1 MSGIVIR
8 KLRMVWYKNSMAAG
22 PFNPDDYPTILKPS
36 EVAQWLRLSPR
47 MIQLMAKD
55 GRLPAMQIPGVR
67 GYRFLKD
74 DIAAFI
80 GRSMPHSMPQTAN
93 QEVEAGIGFGR

>member
-1 MSGIVIR
+1 
-8 KLRMVWYKNSMAAG
+8 MAAQQ
-22 PFNPDDYPTILKPS
+22 PFDPDDYPAILKPS
-36 EVAQWLRLSPR
+36 EVAAWLRLSPR

-74 DIAAFI
+74 DILAFI
-80 GRSMPHSMPQTAN
+80 DESLPKHRRADEDVDVDADHEIHA
-93 QEVEAGIGFGR
+93 

>member
-1 MSGIVIR
+1 MPTP
-8 KLRMVWYKNSMAAG
+8 A
-22 PFNPDDYPTILKPS
+22 PFDPDDYPAILKPS
-36 EVAQWLRLSPR
+36 EVAAWLRLSPR

-74 DIAAFI
+74 DILAFI
-80 GRSMPHSMPQTAN
+80 EESLPKHRR
-93 QEVEAGIGFGR
+93 VEDGVAPDAARDADMNA

>member
-1 MSGIVIR
+1 MPAS
-8 KLRMVWYKNSMAAG
+8 A
-22 PFNPDDYPTILKPS
+22 PFDPDDYPAILKPS
-36 EVAQWLRLSPR
+36 EVAAWLRLSPR

-74 DIAAFI
+74 DILAFI
-80 GRSMPHSMPQTAN
+80 NESLPKHHQFEEGVGV
-93 QEVEAGIGFGR
+93 EVETEVNA

>member
-1 MSGIVIR
+1 MI
-8 KLRMVWYKNSMAAG
+8 WYKFDMATES
-22 PFNPDDYPTILKPS
+22 PFNPNDYPAILKPS
-36 EVAQWLRLSPR
+36 EVADWLRLSPR

-55 GRLPAMQIPGVR
+55 GRLPAMTIPGVR

-80 GRSMPHSMPQTAN
+80 ENSMERTGSR
-93 QEVEAGIGFGR
+93 EVEYSSGLGR

>member
-1 MSGIVIR
+1 
-8 KLRMVWYKNSMAAG
+8 MVWYNFSMAASG
-22 PFNPDDYPTILKPS
+22 PFNPDNYPTILKPA

-67 GYRFLKD
+67 GYRFLKE
-74 DIAAFI
+74 DIANFI
-80 GRSMPHSMPQTAN
+80 EQSMPRGIM
-93 QEVEAGIGFGR
+93 QESQASLGAEIYG

>member
-1 MSGIVIR
+1 
-8 KLRMVWYKNSMAAG
+8 MAADG
-22 PFNPDDYPTILKPS
+22 PFNPDDYPAILKPN
-36 EVAQWLRLSPR
+36 EVADWLRLSPR

-80 GRSMPHSMPQTAN
+80 EHSMPRAQA
-93 QEVEAGIGFGR
+93 QAVETSAGVGMGF

>member
-1 MSGIVIR
+1 
-8 KLRMVWYKNSMAAG
+8 MAAQT
-22 PFNPDDYPTILKPS
+22 PFDPDDFPAILKPS

-67 GYRFLKD
+67 GYRFLKQ
-74 DIAAFI
+74 DIANFI
-80 GRSMPHSMPQTAN
+80 EHSMPKIELLERSFAN
-93 QEVEAGIGFGR
+93 EN

>member
-1 MSGIVIR
+1 
-8 KLRMVWYKNSMAAG
+8 MAAQT
-22 PFNPDDYPTILKPS
+22 PFDPDDFPAILKPS

-67 GYRFLKD
+67 GYRFLKQ
-74 DIAAFI
+74 DIANFI
-80 GRSMPHSMPQTAN
+80 EYSMPKIELLERSFAN
-93 QEVEAGIGFGR
+93 EN

>member
-1 MSGIVIR
+1 
-8 KLRMVWYKNSMAAG
+8 MATEA
-22 PFNPDDYPTILKPS
+22 PFDPADYPAILKPS

-67 GYRFLKD
+67 GYRFLKE
-74 DIAAFI
+74 DILGFI
-80 GRSMPHSMPQTAN
+80 EQSLPAVHRAEAEAEAEERITA
-93 QEVEAGIGFGR
+93 

>member
-1 MSGIVIR
+1 
-8 KLRMVWYKNSMAAG
+8 MVWYKTFMATSG

-67 GYRFLKD
+67 GYRFLKE
-74 DIAAFI
+74 DIANFI
-80 GRSMPHSMPQTAN
+80 DQSMPRAVAH
-93 QEVEAGIGFGR
+93 EVEAGAGFGR

>member
-1 MSGIVIR
+1 MIWY
-8 KLRMVWYKNSMAAG
+8 KLRMATDG
-22 PFNPDDYPTILKPS
+22 PFNPDDYPAILKPS
-36 EVAQWLRLSPR
+36 EVADWLRLSPR

-55 GRLPAMQIPGVR
+55 GKLPAMTIPGVR

-80 GRSMPHSMPQTAN
+80 QNSMQKTGIR
-93 QEVEAGIGFGR
+93 EAEYTTSGDFGR

>member
-1 MSGIVIR
+1 
-8 KLRMVWYKNSMAAG
+8 MAADS
-22 PFNPDDYPTILKPS
+22 PFNPDDYPAILKPS
-36 EVAQWLRLSPR
+36 EVADWLRLSPR

-80 GRSMPHSMPQTAN
+80 ERSMPRAHAQA
-93 QEVEAGIGFGR
+93 VETSAGAGLGF

>member
-1 MSGIVIR
+1 MTSVT
-8 KLRMVWYKNSMAAG
+8 SPS
-22 PFNPDDYPTILKPS
+22 PFDPADYPAILKPS
-36 EVAQWLRLSPR
+36 EVAAWLRLSPR

-80 GRSMPHSMPQTAN
+80 EHSMPKTSPAVSLVS
-93 QEVEAGIGFGR
+93 ESVSA

>member
-1 MSGIVIR
+1 
-8 KLRMVWYKNSMAAG
+8 MVWYKNPMAAEG
-22 PFNPDDYPTILKPS
+22 PFNPDDYPAILKPS
-36 EVAQWLRLSPR
+36 EVADWLRLSPR

-80 GRSMPHSMPQTAN
+80 ESSMPKAHAPQV
-93 QEVEAGIGFGR
+93 EVSASAGFGF

>member
-1 MSGIVIR
+1 
-8 KLRMVWYKNSMAAG
+8 MAAAQ
-22 PFNPDDYPTILKPS
+22 PFDPDDYPAILKPS
-36 EVAQWLRLSPR
+36 EVAAWLRLSPR

-74 DIAAFI
+74 DILAFI
-80 GRSMPHSMPQTAN
+80 DESLPKHRRVDEDAPVAAN
-93 QEVEAGIGFGR
+93 AEHEIHA

>member
-1 MSGIVIR
+1 
-8 KLRMVWYKNSMAAG
+8 MAAQT
-22 PFNPDDYPTILKPS
+22 PFGPDDFPAILKPS

-67 GYRFLKD
+67 GYRFLKQ
-74 DIAAFI
+74 DIANFI
-80 GRSMPHSMPQTAN
+80 EHSMPKIELLERSFAN
-93 QEVEAGIGFGR
+93 EN